1 MRYVPYDR
9 QITDEVLRDL
19 KLKSFDDL
27 FSTIPSS
34 VCFDA
39 IPHIIDAKS
48 ERQIYAHLS
57 KLAAQNITSEPSTGW
72 LNFLGA
78 GSYHHYIPAAV
89 DALVSRGEYLTSYTP
104 YQAEISQG
112 NLQAGFEFQSLIANL
127 VGMDVANASM
137 YDGANAL
144 LEAVLMAKRV
154 HGVKTGGNKVLISA
168 ALHPQYREVLATY
181 ASGLFEIQEVPWDPK
196 TGVADFSKVGNYQE
210 VFAVAL
216 QYPNFFGCLED
227 LAALQK
233 ICKQHNLVSIV
244 CNTEPLAFAALKPPG
259 AYGIDIFAGEGQSLG
274 NPVNYGGPHL
284 GMLATM
290 KAHLRN
296 LPGRLVGKTVD
307 AEGKEG
313 YVLTLTTREQ
323 HIRREKATSNICT
336 NQFLLALRSTIYLA
350 MLGETGL
357 RGLAFENAK
366 LISYLQKLVGKSK
379 QLKLKFSQPVFNEC
393 VIDLGANVDKVLTSL
408 EKSKVIG
415 GLNLQTAMRKTVG
428 TQLDQC
434 LLVNV
439 NEMHSTKDL
448 EQFVAALEAV
458 L

>member
-1 MRYVPYDR
+1 
-9 QITDEVLRDL
+9 
-19 KLKSFDDL
+19 
-27 FSTIPSS
+27 
-34 VCFDA
+34 
-39 IPHIIDAKS
+39 
-48 ERQIYAHLS
+48 
-57 KLAAQNITSEPSTGW
+57 
-72 LNFLGA
+72 
-78 GSYHHYIPAAV
+78 
-89 DALVSRGEYLTSYTP
+89 
-104 YQAEISQG
+104 
-112 NLQAGFEFQSLIANL
+112 
-127 VGMDVANASM
+127 
-137 YDGANAL
+137 
-144 LEAVLMAKRV
+144 
-154 HGVKTGGNKVLISA
+154 
-168 ALHPQYREVLATY
+168 
-181 ASGLFEIQEVPWDPK
+181 
-196 TGVADFSKVGNYQE
+196 
-210 VFAVAL
+210 
-216 QYPNFFGCLED
+216 
-227 LAALQK
+227 
-233 ICKQHNLVSIV
+233 
-244 CNTEPLAFAALKPPG
+244 
-259 AYGIDIFAGEGQSLG
+259 
-274 NPVNYGGPHL
+274 
-284 GMLATM
+284 MLATM